1 MNDPVR
7 TKLRELDG
15 ILDTLECI
23 AHRAPSPRS
32 ITARLYSI
40 VFLALAFA
48 LAPHAWGL
56 ARGAAAAAAGFGA
69 FKLLEK
75 FGPGRPS
82 WWSRLSD
89 QLWSYKPIDSE
100 ALARLRKDLVAN
112 ARQGQRKTLAQVAQW
127 ARTELAAI
135 TGERPLRRAR

>member
-1 MNDPVR
+1 MNNPFVR

-23 AHRAPSPRS
+23 AHRVPAPRS
-32 ITARLYSI
+32 IWAWLYSVI
-40 VFLALAFA
+40 FLALAFA

-69 FKLLEK
+69 FKFLEK

-89 QLWSYKPIDSE
+89 QLWSYEPIDTE

-112 ARQGQRKTLAQVAQW
+112 ARQGQRNAIAQVLQW
-127 ARTELAAI
+127 SRTELAAI
-135 TGERPLRRAR
+135 AGRGRRGA